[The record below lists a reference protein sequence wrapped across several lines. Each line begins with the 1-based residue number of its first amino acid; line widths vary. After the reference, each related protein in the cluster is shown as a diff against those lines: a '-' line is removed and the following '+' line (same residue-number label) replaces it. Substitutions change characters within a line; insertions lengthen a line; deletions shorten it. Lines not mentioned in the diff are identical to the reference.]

1 MRNRIVQ
8 ALFTF
13 KESDLFWSF
22 RHSPVAII
30 ALIVTVLLMAC
41 ALFAQ
46 SVAPFNPYDLAGLDL
61 MSAHL
66 PPSFFQRTVGGAEHP
81 AHFPDERRA
90 CQTVK
95 DEYARHEII
104 QVSSPGLPL

>member
-30 ALIVTVLLMAC
+30 ALIVTVLLMA
-41 ALFAQ
+41 
-46 SVAPFNPYDLAGLDL
+46 
-61 MSAHL
+61 
-66 PPSFFQRTVGGAEHP
+66 
-81 AHFPDERRA
+81 
-90 CQTVK
+90 
-95 DEYARHEII
+95 
-104 QVSSPGLPL
+104 

>member
-30 ALIVTVLLMAC
+30 ALIGDGA
-41 ALFAQ
+41 
-46 SVAPFNPYDLAGLDL
+46 FNGLR
-61 MSAHL
+61 
-66 PPSFFQRTVGGAEHP
+66 SFCSKRCTF
-81 AHFPDERRA
+81 
-90 CQTVK
+90 
-95 DEYARHEII
+95 
-104 QVSSPGLPL
+104 

>member
-46 SVAPFNPYDLAGLDL
+46 SVAPLTRTIWLA
-61 MSAHL
+61 S
-66 PPSFFQRTVGGAEHP
+66 
-81 AHFPDERRA
+81 
-90 CQTVK
+90 
-95 DEYARHEII
+95 I
-104 QVSSPGLPL
+104 